1 MFARVKEVGWGK
13 EKKCMLLWG
22 NYCFSLG
29 KAMGS
34 WRNVACAIK
43 ILLKRGYIN
52 SSLSVVFKMIHMT
65 PCYFIGRIG
74 RKVKGMTVK
83 VPNIFQQ
90 F

>member
-1 MFARVKEVGWGK
+1 MFAGVKEVVWGK
-13 EKKCMLLWG
+13 EKKCMLLWR

-34 WRNVACAIK
+34 WRNVACTIK
-43 ILLKRGYIN
+43 ILLKHGYIN
-52 SSLSVVFKMIHMT
+52 SSLSVVLKMIHMI

-74 RKVKGMTVK
+74 RKVK